1 MVKTDLHIY
10 CFKEE
15 ISLENRSGKF
25 QTGSCTFIREIL
37 LNLAQESNST
47 DILHMLRPCNLPPS
61 TRGLLSLCGLI
72 TARNLESQSHRES
85 M

>member
-1 MVKTDLHIY
+1 MVKTDLHIN

-25 QTGSCTFIREIL
+25 QMASCTFIREIL

-47 DILHMLRPCNLPPS
+47 NILHVPPLSPSRGGLNL
-61 TRGLLSLCGLI
+61 CALI
-72 TARNLESQSHRES
+72 TARNLQSESHRES